1 MSIVLVEIGIFAGI
15 IIGIVQVCLMVFR
28 KKPATPK
35 EPEKDKEKE
44 S

>member
-1 MSIVLVEIGIFAGI
+1 LSIVLVEIGIFAGI

-28 KKPATPK
+28 KKPVQPK
-35 EPEKDKEKE
+35 EPEKDKE